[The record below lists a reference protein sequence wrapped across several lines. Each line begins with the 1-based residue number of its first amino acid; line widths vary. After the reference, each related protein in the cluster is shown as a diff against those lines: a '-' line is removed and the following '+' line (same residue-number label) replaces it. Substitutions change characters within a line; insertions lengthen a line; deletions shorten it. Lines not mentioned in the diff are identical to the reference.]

1 MRLQLLAS
9 LSPHHVDLRFAG
21 APSPAKVDTAA
32 TRLDGATRLSAAPA
46 SASAEVE
53 AAVRLANDLAASD
66 SGAVRWPHARLI
78 LLGTGNAGKTCTI
91 NALSGKT
98 FVHSEST
105 IGGQTSA
112 CVLEQQAVEIAADA
126 REPAPFR
133 PYEPPAE
140 GEHHDALLAHAVEAA
155 AGRAAPDGES
165 MLAAATAA
173 CATPPPATA
182 AGSASPSTA
191 SAGATP
197 NGQTAASFFASRSA
211 GKAVEHSRPNRPV
224 VATRPPAP
232 KAPPATSAKQ
242 ATTKQATTAAV
253 AAPRMAKHV
262 QKDHVVKF
270 AAKNA
275 RSGVVVNIL
284 DTAGQVRL

>member
-1 MRLQLLAS
+1 M
-9 LSPHHVDLRFAG
+9 V
-21 APSPAKVDTAA
+21 KAA
-32 TRLDGATRLSAAPA
+32 TRLDGAARLSAAPA

-78 LLGTGNAGKTCTI
+78 FLGTGNAGKTCTI

-105 IGGQTSA
+105 IGGQTSE
-112 CVLEQQAVEIAADA
+112 CVLEQQAVKIAADA

-140 GEHHDALLAHAVEAA
+140 GEHHNALLAHAVEAA

-191 SAGATP
+191 SAGVTP
-197 NGQTAASFFASRSA
+197 SGRTAASFVASCSA

-224 VATRPPAP
+224 VATRAPAP
-232 KAPPATSAKQ
+232 TAPPATSATQ
-242 ATTKQATTAAV
+242 ATTKQATTTQATSAAV

-262 QKDHVVKF
+262 QTDHVVKF